1 MYFQGFQV
9 PMFVSLERPLNSRP
23 QSLDKWEIPSNEI
36 IIKELLGEGAF
47 GKVYKGVVKCPIISP
62 KRHASMKKSIFTS
75 VAIKQLKCE
84 S

>member
-9 PMFVSLERPLNSRP
+9 PMFVSLKRPLNSQ